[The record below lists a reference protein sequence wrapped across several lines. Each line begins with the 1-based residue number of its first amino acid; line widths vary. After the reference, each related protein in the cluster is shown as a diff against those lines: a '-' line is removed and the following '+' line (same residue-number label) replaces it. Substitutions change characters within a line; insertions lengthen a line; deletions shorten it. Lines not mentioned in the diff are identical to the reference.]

1 MSDKKPVPVDID
13 KIDLDKL
20 KEKVADLPSL
30 MEYAHS
36 VGGFSIVPT
45 NEGHIKGVAM
55 QAMKEQTEEQL
66 HIIYDQMKLLAKQVQ
81 DIKKRVEVSEMI
93 YGAEM
98 SFQPVIGKRYFLYE
112 RENGS
117 RFLSLI
123 SPKEWGDKMNDK
135 KCLSEIQLMSDHTWK
150 RIKEN

>member
-1 MSDKKPVPVDID
+1 MDNNKPKAVDID
-13 KIDLDKL
+13 SIDLAKL

-66 HIIYDQMKLLAKQVQ
+66 HLIFDQMKLLAKQVQ

-93 YGAEM
+93 YGAEI
-98 SFQPVIGKRYFLYE
+98 SFQPVVGKRYFLYE
-112 RENGS
+112 RDNGS
-117 RFLSLI
+117 KFLSLI
-123 SPKEWGDKMNDK
+123 SPKEWGEKMQDK
-135 KCLSEIQLMSDHTWK
+135 KCLSEVQLMADHTWK
-150 RIKEN
+150 IIKET